1 MLNFYRV
8 LVFFFVILYLIYIFT
23 VLLHLSGIVRIT
35 YREVTLGKALI
46 PFYYW
51 IKRYTNSNK

>member
-8 LVFFFVILYLIYIFT
+8 LVFFFVVLYMIYIIT
-23 VLLHLSGIVRIT
+23 VLLQLIGVLRIT
-35 YREVTLGKALI
+35 YREITFKALI

-51 IKRYTNSNK
+51 IHRYTNSNK

>member
-8 LVFFFVILYLIYIFT
+8 LVFFLVILYLIYILT
-23 VLLHLSGIVRIT
+23 VLLHLIGVIRIT

-51 IKRYTNSNK
+51 AKRYTKTK